1 MFLCTW
7 FFFVFYFIFCLM
19 VFFSFPL
26 GMFSFH
32 CSSFCTVSFFF
43 RMLLIPFPLFASF
56 GLLSLSPLIKLF
68 CFPHKYRHTHTLAS
82 CAARQHPENA
92 LCHAYALLL
101 GGKGF
106 CFSLRQLREFFIL
119 GCTHTHT
126 QFDRRK
132 RTLPT
137 FAHSVAHY
145 TSSRFKSIWVAN
157 LSLVT
162 IFYTARLCVP
172 RKYTRPWLAAGL
184 GAPWAGLVSLLCFIQ

>member
-1 MFLCTW
+1 
-7 FFFVFYFIFCLM
+7 M
-19 VFFSFPL
+19 VFFLSLFAC
-26 GMFSFH
+26 FH
-32 CSSFCTVSFFF
+32 FTVLLFVLFSFFF
-43 RMLLIPFPLFASF
+43 RMLLIPFPRFCVVRAAFVEPIDQIVLFYSQM
-56 GLLSLSPLIKLF
+56 
-68 CFPHKYRHTHTLAS
+68 YTHTHLLAVLLDNTPKTL
-82 CAARQHPENA
+82 
-92 LCHAYALLL
+92 YAMRMR
-101 GGKGF
+101 
-106 CFSLRQLREFFIL
+106 CFWVEKDFVFRFVNCVSPSFWDA
-119 GCTHTHT
+119 HTHT